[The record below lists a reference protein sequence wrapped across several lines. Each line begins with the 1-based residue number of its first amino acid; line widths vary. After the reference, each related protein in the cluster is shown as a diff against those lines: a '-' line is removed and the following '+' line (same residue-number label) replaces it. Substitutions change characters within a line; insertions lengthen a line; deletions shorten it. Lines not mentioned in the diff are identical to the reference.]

1 MNEKLYINL
10 TPFKSLNSNVLV
22 GRMNGQYAR
31 MVLNL
36 DTVDRWVIFNKYL
49 EVELQ
54 LPDDVYVVNDSFL
67 KGLLQET
74 YKSIGHDAFVARVKF
89 TTNNEVLK
97 QELDREIKE
106 FINVLREINN
116 K

>member
-1 MNEKLYINL
+1 MNQKLYINL
-10 TPFKSLNSNVLV
+10 TPFKSLNSDVLF
-22 GRMNGQYAR
+22 GRMNGHYAR

-36 DTVDRWVIFNKYL
+36 DTVDRWIIFNKYL

-54 LPDDVYVVNDSFL
+54 FPDDVYVVNDSFL

-97 QELDREIKE
+97 PELDREIKE
-106 FINVLREINN
+106 FINDLR
-116 K
+116 KL

>member
-1 MNEKLYINL
+1 MNQKLYINL
-10 TPFKSLNSNVLV
+10 TPFKSLNSDVLF
-22 GRMNGQYAR
+22 GRMNGHYAR

-36 DTVDRWVIFNKYL
+36 DSVDRWIIFNKYL
-49 EVELQ
+49 EVEFQ

-97 QELDREIKE
+97 PELDREIKE
-106 FINVLREINN
+106 FINDLR
-116 K
+116 KL

>member
-1 MNEKLYINL
+1 MNQKLYINL
-10 TPFKSLNSNVLV
+10 TPFKSLNSDVLF
-22 GRMNGQYAR
+22 GRMNGHYAR

-36 DTVDRWVIFNKYL
+36 DTVDRWIIFNKYL

-54 LPDDVYVVNDSFL
+54 FPDDVYVVNDSFL

-74 YKSIGHDAFVARVKF
+74 YKSIGHDAFVSRVKF

-97 QELDREIKE
+97 PELDREIKE
-106 FINVLREINN
+106 FINDLR
-116 K
+116 KL

>member
-1 MNEKLYINL
+1 MNQKLYINL
-10 TPFKSLNSNVLV
+10 TPFKSLNSDVLF
-22 GRMNGQYAR
+22 GRINGHYAR

-36 DTVDRWVIFNKYL
+36 DSVDRWIIFNKYL

-54 LPDDVYVVNDSFL
+54 FPDDVYVVNDSFL

-97 QELDREIKE
+97 PELDREIKE
-106 FINVLREINN
+106 FINDLR
-116 K
+116 KL